1 MFSLKNKYTLE
12 KPIHKIDFI
21 KYNPSS
27 LATVNNANSN
37 IIVSLPR
44 EDAYICLL
52 NSFIS
57 LEFEVLKNNN
67 TRFVDG
73 DEISLVNFGPISLF
87 SEAKLTTSSGK
98 HLEKVDNLHLISLMY
113 KLLTST
119 SQTSQLLYGFEES
132 TTIRR
137 QELTN
142 NKNEKGTFFVRI
154 KLKDLFGFADQEK
167 ITYGLG
173 YTLTLKRNTNNDAI
187 LRSVGV
193 DAAKVVIKDI
203 GWYIPHYVPS
213 IENQQL
219 VMDQILKKDPTEL
232 SYTERIIFRKDV
244 NTNSSWTFELGNAGG
259 DRYRS
264 SGIESPTF
272 VIVGFQARNKIDSQV
287 HDNAVFDRLPISN
300 AVCKIGSEKHPDDGI
315 ECDYDRDKYDQ
326 AYSEIEN
333 FYHLHSETSLLN
345 PFIDLNK
352 FRTNYNFY
360 VFDISKQKDHIAS
373 QPIRLEFKFNA
384 AIDVANFVAY
394 ALVLTPK
401 LISISS
407 DGQRHFDLI

>member
-12 KPIHKIDFI
+12 KPNHKIDFI
-21 KYNPSS
+21 KYSPSS
-27 LATVNNANSN
+27 LATINNTNSN
-37 IIVSLPR
+37 TTISFPR
-44 EDAYICLL
+44 EDAYICLQ

-57 LEFEVLKNNN
+57 LEFEVLKNNDSRYTN
-67 TRFVDG
+67 G
-73 DEISLVNFGPISLF
+73 DEIGLVNFGPISLF

-98 HLEKVDNLHLISLMY
+98 HQEKVDNLHLISLMY

-119 SQTSQLLYGFEES
+119 KSTSQLIYGFEED

-137 QELTN
+137 QELSN

-219 VMDQILKKDPTEL
+219 VMDQILNKNPTEL

-244 NTNSSWTFELGNAGG
+244 KTNSNWTFELG
-259 DRYRS
+259 S
-264 SGIESPTF
+264 SGSEAAQTCPTF

-300 AVCKIGSEKHPDDGI
+300 AVCKIGSEKYPNDGI

-326 AYSEIEN
+326 VYSEIEN
-333 FYHLHSETSLLN
+333 FYH
-345 PFIDLNK
+345 
-352 FRTNYNFY
+352 
-360 VFDISKQKDHIAS
+360 
-373 QPIRLEFKFNA
+373 
-384 AIDVANFVAY
+384 
-394 ALVLTPK
+394 
-401 LISISS
+401 
-407 DGQRHFDLI
+407 

>member
-1 MFSLKNKYTLE
+1 MFSLKNKYTFE

-21 KYNPSS
+21 KYSPSS
-27 LATVNNANSN
+27 LATVNNNNSN
-37 IIVSLPR
+37 ISISLPR
-44 EDAYICLL
+44 EDAYICLQ

-67 TRFVDG
+67 TRFADG
-73 DEISLVNFGPISLF
+73 DEIGLVNFGPISLF

-119 SQTSQLLYGFEES
+119 KSTSQLMYGFEED

-154 KLKDLFGFADQEK
+154 KLKDLLGFADQEK

-213 IENQQL
+213 LENQQL
-219 VMDQILKKDPTEL
+219 VMDQILNKDPTEL

-244 NTNSSWTFELGNAGG
+244 NTNSNWTFELGSAGG
-259 DRYRS
+259 S

-300 AVCKIGSEKHPDDGI
+300 AVCKIGSEKYPDDGI

-333 FYHLHSETSLLN
+333 FYHLNSETNLLN
-345 PFIDLNK
+345 PFIDLHK

-360 VFDISKQKDHIAS
+360 VFDLSKQKDNIAS

-384 AIDVANFVAY
+384 AIDVADYIAY